1 MITEQPSEKTRA
13 FAALCD
19 KIEAAGDAGTDG
31 GAIAGLYLAAKLVR
45 FDCGA
50 YRVNDEFYLTP
61 ACIKSF
67 QELVDA
73 VDAKAEAV

>member
-1 MITEQPSEKTRA
+1 MTTEQPSEKTRA

-19 KIEAAGDAGTDG
+19 QIEAAGDAGTDG
-31 GAIAGLYLAAKLVR
+31 GAIVCLYLAAKLVR
-45 FDCGA
+45 FDRGA
-50 YRVNDEFYLTP
+50 YRVSDEFYLTP